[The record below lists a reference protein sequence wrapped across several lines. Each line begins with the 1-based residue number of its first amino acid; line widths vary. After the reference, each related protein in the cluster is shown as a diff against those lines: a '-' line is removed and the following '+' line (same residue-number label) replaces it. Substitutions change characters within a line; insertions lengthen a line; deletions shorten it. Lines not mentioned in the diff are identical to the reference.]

1 MLLLIHGDKMIDNT
15 SLESLIE
22 QQIKTV
28 VEQRVQSMLEQTD
41 WFNNI
46 EQRVVKYTQD
56 RIVSRFANISTVP
69 DLISTVESSVEKLFE
84 QGRIPDLANF
94 VNTDKINS
102 TIDVSVQKFIDKA
115 IDNLVI
121 DTNWINKI
129 EILVNQNMSDKLDR
143 HLREIDLN
151 SLLVSTIDLGIERW
165 QDRLLKNFSTNGIR
179 DISTTQQL
187 TVMDGVVV
195 VESDLVTNQLQVQK
209 DAVINGSL
217 VTKDLVVSG
226 RINVDNSSW
235 NELSEHISK
244 HAMAQITTQWQ
255 QQLVDDVVNL
265 VKQDGIN
272 FDSVLINGDPLLKD
286 GVLGSSV
293 KHANF
298 KTIGAL
304 DSLQVLGTTILNNTV
319 HVHNRRVGINTDS
332 PEMALSVW
340 DEEVTII
347 AGKLSKQQGYLGTAR
362 LQNLAIGINRTAHIE
377 IDVDGLTTIK
387 KLRIGRHQLGHAAE
401 VPGYSGTRGDIV
413 FNSNPTPGSP
423 FAWRCLG
430 SFQWQPL
437 LSV

>member
-1 MLLLIHGDKMIDNT
+1 L
-15 SLESLIE
+15 
-22 QQIKTV
+22 
-28 VEQRVQSMLEQTD
+28 
-41 WFNNI
+41 
-46 EQRVVKYTQD
+46 
-56 RIVSRFANISTVP
+56 
-69 DLISTVESSVEKLFE
+69 
-84 QGRIPDLANF
+84 
-94 VNTDKINS
+94 
-102 TIDVSVQKFIDKA
+102 
-115 IDNLVI
+115 
-121 DTNWINKI
+121 
-129 EILVNQNMSDKLDR
+129 LVN
-143 HLREIDLN
+143 
-151 SLLVSTIDLGIERW
+151 
-165 QDRLLKNFSTNGIR
+165 
-179 DISTTQQL
+179 
-187 TVMDGVVV
+187 
-195 VESDLVTNQLQVQK
+195 
-209 DAVINGSL
+209 
-217 VTKDLVVSG
+217 G

-235 NELSEHISK
+235 NELSDHISK

-255 QQLVDDVVNL
+255 QQLVDDVINL

-304 DSLQVLGTTILNNTV
+304 DSLQVLGTTVLNNTV

-401 VPGYSGTRGDIV
+401 VPGYSGTRGDIKAYAAV
-413 FNSNPTPGSP
+413 FASLDMMMPSRGTNKVGKMVPQT
-423 FAWRCLG
+423 
-430 SFQWQPL
+430 
-437 LSV
+437 